1 MTFKA
6 PLRQSTPGCPVELL
20 RFDDQNPRLED
31 GRDRTLRND
40 AEIIRSLKEVAALGE
55 LINSICANRYLD
67 IEPLIVIGDSESG
80 PFTVLE
86 GNRRL
91 ASIKLIRDPALAADC
106 KIAIPEVTEEVRTST
121 DTVTV
126 YRVGSVDEARAFI
139 GFKHINGPH
148 RWESFA
154 KAKFVTNWYK
164 AGRQGGLSIDDIAR
178 ELGDDNKTIR
188 NMIAGMLTLEQAERN
203 GFSVQDKY
211 ARGRFGFS
219 HLYTAL
225 SRGEYQDFLGL
236 KKGWAQNPT
245 DNPVP
250 STNNENLN
258 EVMLW
263 LYGSK
268 SRDKA
273 PLIRSQNPDLADLGD
288 VLKNRVALATIR
300 SGGSLAQALAE
311 VKPVNTLLADAMVDA
326 NAKIREAVGLAGR
339 ADVHD
344 ESLFNIA
351 KQIYTQARSLVTLMS
366 VLAQS
371 EGKTSGEDD

>member
-1 MTFKA
+1 MKFKA
-6 PLRQSTPGCPVELL
+6 QLRRSTPGCPVELL
-20 RFDDQNPRLED
+20 QFDGQNPRLED
-31 GRDRTLRND
+31 GRDRSLKSD
-40 AEIIRSLKEVAALGE
+40 AEIIKSLREVAALGE
-55 LINSICANRYLD
+55 LINSICANTYLD
-67 IEPLIVIGDSESG
+67 IEPLIVIGEDETG

-91 ASIKLIRDPALAADC
+91 ASIKLIRDPELAAEC
-106 KIAIPEVTEEVRTST
+106 KITIPEVSDEVMRST

-126 YRVGSVDEARAFI
+126 YRVGSIEEARAFI

-164 AGRQGGLSIDDIAR
+164 AGRDAGLTIDDIAR

-188 NMIAGMLTLEQAERN
+188 NMIAGMLTLEQAEQN
-203 GFSVQDKY
+203 GFSIQDKY

-236 KKGWAQNPT
+236 KKGWSQHPE

-250 STNNENLN
+250 ESHIEQLN
-258 EVMLW
+258 EIMLW

-268 SRDKA
+268 ARDKA

-300 SGGSLAQALAE
+300 ANGTLAQALVE
-311 VKPVNTLLADAMVDA
+311 IKPVNTLLADSMVEA
-326 NAKIREAVGLAGR
+326 NAKLRESVSLAAR
-339 ADVHD
+339 ADKHD
-344 ESLFNIA
+344 ESLYEIA
-351 KQIYTQARSLVTLMS
+351 KQIQLQARSLFTLLS
-366 VLAQS
+366 GLVDVSNKEIGES
-371 EGKTSGEDD
+371 E